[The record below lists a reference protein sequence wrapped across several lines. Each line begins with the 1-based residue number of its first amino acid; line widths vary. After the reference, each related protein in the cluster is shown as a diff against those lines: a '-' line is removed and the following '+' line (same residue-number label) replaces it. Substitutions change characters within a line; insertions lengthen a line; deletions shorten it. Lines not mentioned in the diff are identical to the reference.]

1 VRSDAAT
8 VTAAG
13 LMTCPDACYQAA
25 RSYVPSVV
33 VLDIVGSNR
42 SLGSLAPVA
51 CTAARYSNLCAL
63 RLPLADIHIRSGLR
77 RSTATRVVPLV
88 CIQVAWQPSRGKQ
101 PGAWRYDVG
110 TGFTW

>member
-1 VRSDAAT
+1 
-8 VTAAG
+8 
-13 LMTCPDACYQAA
+13 M
-25 RSYVPSVV
+25 PSVV

-63 RLPLADIHIRSGLR
+63 RLPLADIHIRSRLC

-88 CIQVAWQPSRGKQ
+88 CTSRRPALCPLAGVALVRPSKEAADGDDDEQ
-101 PGAWRYDVG
+101 
-110 TGFTW
+110 